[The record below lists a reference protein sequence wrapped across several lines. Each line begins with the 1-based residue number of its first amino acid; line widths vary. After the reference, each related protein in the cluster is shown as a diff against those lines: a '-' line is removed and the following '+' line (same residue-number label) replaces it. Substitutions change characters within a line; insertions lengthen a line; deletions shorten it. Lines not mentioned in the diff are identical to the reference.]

1 MFSLIVYKSSRFVDG
16 TPIKVCRL
24 YPSSKWKKCYLVV
37 YSVLVYV
44 IPVIVLFILY
54 TKVIRKLRAAPGSG
68 NSIEFNESYR
78 CSQDRHRIRKQ
89 VVNIII
95 CVVVVFFICHLPF
108 RMIGLFFLF
117 SDKRTIRNLGLE
129 SYLSILNYSRCLLYL
144 NHALNPILYN
154 FVSTKFRSAFR
165 YMVFKGS
172 RATYS
177 DKRNQSPGQYFQTQK
192 DRSHRI
198 VFKRKNATP
207 PGSVRDRDQ
216 GSSSSDTQRQNRND
230 RNKYL
235 LHFSS
240 NSNPEG
246 SDDSKLLVNDNS
258 GLQRWTDNGLN
269 DSSQSKWTDNCVNLE
284 VNDKSSAKV
293 RFIMTKDGYVIGI
306 TLHKLKAEEKDLE
319 SYDWKI

>member
-1 MFSLIVYKSSRFVDG
+1 
-16 TPIKVCRL
+16 
-24 YPSSKWKKCYLVV
+24 
-37 YSVLVYV
+37 
-44 IPVIVLFILY
+44 
-54 TKVIRKLRAAPGSG
+54 
-68 NSIEFNESYR
+68 
-78 CSQDRHRIRKQ
+78 
-89 VVNIII
+89 
-95 CVVVVFFICHLPF
+95 
-108 RMIGLFFLF
+108 
-117 SDKRTIRNLGLE
+117 
-129 SYLSILNYSRCLLYL
+129 
-144 NHALNPILYN
+144 
-154 FVSTKFRSAFR
+154 
-165 YMVFKGS
+165 MVFKGS

-216 GSSSSDTQRQNRND
+216 SSSSSDTQRQNRND

-240 NSNPEG
+240 NTNSNPEG

-258 GLQRWTDNGLN
+258 GLQRLTDNGLN

-306 TLHKLKAEEKDLE
+306 TLHKLKAEEKDIE
-319 SYDWKI
+319 SYD